1 MRFALYISV
10 LIALIPLCLVRPFF
24 GLCLYYVVS
33 LMQPK
38 YLCWRPDLQD
48 AILVGVPMVVGAIAF
63 GVRRRTPVPKRSPVT
78 GRLIGVEH
86 RLARNA
92 LVEPSLLLV
101 VLAALLAYVAL
112 TRYLVEL
119 PASLSSESFNRLL
132 KMSLVLVLVTGL
144 ASDVRRL
151 KLLYAVVALSVA
163 FWAIKGGIRVLM
175 LGPHQTYGY
184 NYDNN
189 FFALT
194 SVMALPMVFYFG
206 LSLPKSRMRILFLA
220 FSGLICLA
228 IICSQSRAGFL
239 AMTVVLFCFAW
250 TSRHRFKAVA
260 GLTILV
266 AAALAASG
274 AEIQR
279 RVDSIIHYQS
289 DLSARSR
296 FATWES
302 ALTVLSEHPLIG
314 CGFSNFE
321 RAVHKITGGRKA
333 AHNIWLSNLA
343 ELGVIGYPIWLAF
356 FIGGSG
362 LAWMLMRFGRRCPPE
377 LRWSYYL
384 ARGLFLALV
393 AYAIHG
399 LFHNEEYLDLSFA
412 ITGLIIALKVTVNR
426 EIRQRKLEAA
436 LEGPVAALTPLA
448 TSSRFSKPTMDLTP
462 RKTLHSLVTH

>member
-1 MRFALYISV
+1 MRFALYISLLV
-10 LIALIPLCLVRPFF
+10 ALIPLCLIRPFF
-24 GLCLYYVVS
+24 GLCVYYVVS

-38 YLCWRPDLQD
+38 YLCWRPDFQD
-48 AILVGVPMVVGAIAF
+48 AIMVGVPMVIGAIAF
-63 GVRRRTPVPKRSPVT
+63 GVRRRLIVPKLSPAT
-78 GRLIGVEH
+78 GRSIGVEH
-86 RLARNA
+86 RLTRNA

-101 VLAALLAYVAL
+101 VLAALLTYVAI
-112 TRYLVEL
+112 TRLLVDF
-119 PASLSSESFNRLL
+119 PSALSAEPFNRLL
-132 KMSLVLVLVTGL
+132 KMSLVLALVTGL

-151 KLLYAVVALSVA
+151 KVLYAVVALAVA

-206 LSLPKSRMRILFLA
+206 LSLPRSRLRFVFLV

-266 AAALAASG
+266 SAALFASG
-274 AEIQR
+274 EEIQR
-279 RVDSIIHYQS
+279 RVESIINYKS
-289 DLSARSR
+289 DISARSR

-302 ALTVLSEHPLIG
+302 AINVLTEHPLIG

-343 ELGVIGYPIWLAF
+343 ELGLLGYPIWLAF
-356 FIGGSG
+356 FIGASG

-384 ARGLFLALV
+384 ARGLLLALV

-426 EIRQRKLEAA
+426 EIQQRRIARGAA
-436 LEGPVAALTPLA
+436 EPAASIAPPPSVSRLPMSVFGPP
-448 TSSRFSKPTMDLTP
+448 P
-462 RKTLHSLVTH
+462 RGRMRTLIAQ

>member
-1 MRFALYISV
+1 MRFALYISL
-10 LIALIPLCLVRPFF
+10 LIALIPLCLIRPFF
-24 GLCLYYVVS
+24 GLCVYYVVS

-38 YLCWRPDLQD
+38 YLCWRPDFQD

-63 GVRRRTPVPKRSPVT
+63 GVRRNLIVPKLSPVT
-78 GRLIGVEH
+78 GRLIGIEH
-86 RLARNA
+86 RMTRNA

-101 VLAALLAYVAL
+101 VLTILLAYVAL
-112 TRYLVEL
+112 TRFLVEF
-119 PASLSSESFNRLL
+119 PSALSAESFNRLL
-132 KMSLVLVLVTGL
+132 KMSLVLALVTGL

-151 KLLYAVVALSVA
+151 KLLYAVVALAVA

-206 LSLPKSRMRILFLA
+206 MSLPKSRLRIVFLA

-260 GLTILV
+260 GLSILV
-266 AAALAASG
+266 AAALFASG
-274 AEIQR
+274 EEIQR
-279 RVDSIIHYQS
+279 RVKSIVNYES
-289 DLSARSR
+289 DISARSR
-296 FATWES
+296 FATWDS
-302 ALTVLSEHPLIG
+302 ALTVLTEHPLIG

-343 ELGVIGYPIWLAF
+343 ELGLIGYPIWLAF

-362 LAWMLMRFGRRCPPE
+362 MAWMLMRFGRRCPPE

-384 ARGLFLALV
+384 ARGLFLSLV

-412 ITGLIIALKVTVNR
+412 ITGLIIALRVTVNR
-426 EIRQRKLEAA
+426 EIRQRRLAASAAGPSAPIAPPNAASRLPKLA
-436 LEGPVAALTPLA
+436 LGA
-448 TSSRFSKPTMDLTP
+448 SP
-462 RKTLHSLVTH
+462 RGRMQSLVTN